1 MKELRI
7 IVSACLFILS
17 TGSWAFEVLSD
28 EDLSSAM
35 AQDGIAMQ
43 IELRANANSDG
54 TPLMFAPFNGC
65 SGNNNPCKLGLEFAG
80 RPGQWVMLKD
90 YYFLLRYVDLWLDA
104 GQTPAASTPYRNL
117 SRFTD
122 GAGNQLLADPNGK
135 SGLVLSFPVKT
146 GYQDIQASL
155 NIGRVS
161 AEFDAT
167 GSCTGAGYLCDN
179 ATGSVLGFRISN
191 MMGQSAGINVD
202 GKMTLFGF

>member
-1 MKELRI
+1 MMVLR
-7 IVSACLFILS
+7 VLGVTGLLFLSAGAS
-17 TGSWAFEVLSD
+17 AFEALSD
-28 EDLSSAM
+28 DDLSSAM
-35 AQDGIAMQ
+35 AQDGISMQ

-135 SGLVLSFPVKT
+135 AGLMLSFPVKT

-167 GSCTGAGYLCDN
+167 GSCAGAGYLCDN